1 MASMTTGVALGVV
14 AFQEL
19 VGEMRLGQDA
29 SSLGVVLRRV
39 QDAYV
44 EPIPEE
50 TLRENAIRGIV
61 DGLDRHSTYL
71 DVSALRDLREET
83 TGSFSGVG
91 VDIGLVNGYI
101 TVVAPLDDT
110 PAAEAGLRAGDT
122 LIEVDHTSLKGRTVR
137 EAVRQLRGEP
147 GTGVHLR
154 VRRDGASAPLDFDLV
169 RADIRVN
176 SVRSRLMEPGYG
188 YVRIAQFQNKTP
200 RDLRAA
206 VQSLADE
213 SAGDLRG
220 LVVDLRNNPGG
231 VLGASVDV
239 VDEFLDEGLIVYTEG
254 RDSKAETRFMAE
266 DGDILNGAPLVV
278 LINRGSASAA
288 EVVAGALQD
297 HGRATLVGTKS
308 YGKGSVQS
316 VLEIEGK
323 RAIKLT
329 TAHYYTPSGRSIQ
342 ASGINPDITVA
353 AEDGTSRDSHDAL
366 LLAVA
371 LRELKSPQPGSAR
384 GYPSQKSPQP
394 RVREGV
400 PRMK

>member
-1 MASMTTGVALGVV
+1 MASMTTGIALGVV

-44 EPIPEE
+44 DPIPEE

-61 DGLDRHSTYL
+61 DGLDKHSSYL

-83 TGSFSGVG
+83 TGSFSGIG

-101 TVVAPLDDT
+101 TVIAPLDDT

-154 VRRDGASAPLDFDLV
+154 VRRDGAAAPLDFDLV

-176 SVRSRLMEPGYG
+176 SVRSHLIEPGYG

-206 VQSLADE
+206 VQRLADE

-239 VDEFLDEGLIVYTEG
+239 ADEFLDEGLIVYTEG
-254 RDSKAETRFMAE
+254 RDATAETRFMAD
-266 DGDILNGAPLVV
+266 DGDILDGAPLVV

-342 ASGINPDITVA
+342 ASGIDPDITVA
-353 AEDGTSRDSHDAL
+353 AEHGASRDAYDAL

-371 LRELKSPQPGSAR
+371 LRQLKSPRPGSAR
-384 GYPSQKSPQP
+384 G
-394 RVREGV
+394 
-400 PRMK
+400 

>member
-1 MASMTTGVALGVV
+1 MASMTTGIALGVV

-19 VGEMRLGQDA
+19 VGEMRLGRDA
-29 SSLGVVLRRV
+29 SSLGVVLQRV

-44 EPIPEE
+44 EPIAEE

-61 DGLDRHSTYL
+61 DGLDRHSSYL

-83 TGSFSGVG
+83 TGSFSGIG
-91 VDIGLVNGYI
+91 IDIGLVNGYI
-101 TVVAPLDDT
+101 TVIAPLDDT

-137 EAVRQLRGEP
+137 DAVRHLRGKP
-147 GTGVHLR
+147 GTSVHLR
-154 VRRDGASAPLDFDLV
+154 VRRDGAPAPLDFDLV
-169 RADIRVN
+169 RAEIRIN
-176 SVRSRLMEPGYG
+176 SVRSRLIEPGYG

-200 RDLRAA
+200 QDLRAA
-206 VQSLADE
+206 VKRLADE
-213 SAGDLRG
+213 SAGDLLG

-239 VDEFLDEGLIVYTEG
+239 ADEFLDQGLIVYTEG
-254 RDSKAETRFMAE
+254 RDAKAETRFMAD
-266 DGDILNGAPLVV
+266 DGDILDGAPLVV

-342 ASGINPDITVA
+342 ASGIDPDITVA
-353 AEDGTSRDSHDAL
+353 AEDGASRDSYDAL
-366 LLAVA
+366 LIAVA

-384 GYPSQKSPQP
+384 G
-394 RVREGV
+394 
-400 PRMK
+400 

>member
-14 AFQEL
+14 AFQKLAGEL
-19 VGEMRLGQDA
+19 RPGRDA

-50 TLRENAIRGIV
+50 DLTEYAIRGMV
-61 DGLDRHSTYL
+61 AGLDRHSSYL
-71 DVSALRDLREET
+71 DVAGLRDLHEET
-83 TGSFSGVG
+83 TGSFGGIG

-110 PAAEAGLRAGDT
+110 PAAAAGLRAGDT

-137 EAVRQLRGEP
+137 EAVRRLRGEP
-147 GTGVHLR
+147 GTTVHLR
-154 VRRDGASAPLDFDLV
+154 VRRDGAATPLDFDLV
-169 RADIRVN
+169 RADVRVD
-176 SVRSRLMEPGYG
+176 SVRSRLIEPGYG
-188 YVRIAQFQNKTP
+188 YVRIARFQNKTP

-206 VQSLADE
+206 VRRLADE

-220 LVVDLRNNPGG
+220 LIVDLRNNPGG
-231 VLGASVDV
+231 ILGASVDV
-239 VDEFLDEGLIVYTEG
+239 ADEFLDEGLIAYTEG
-254 RDSKAETRFMAE
+254 RGAGAESRFMAD
-266 DGDILNGAPLVV
+266 DGDILDGAPLVV
-278 LINRGSASAA
+278 LINQRSASAA

-316 VLEIEGK
+316 VLGIGGE

-342 ASGINPDITVA
+342 AAGIDPDITVA
-353 AEDGTSRDSHDAL
+353 AEDGSSRTAYDAL
-366 LLAVA
+366 LLATA
-371 LRELKSPQPGSAR
+371 MRELKSPQPGSAR
-384 GYPSQKSPQP
+384 G
-394 RVREGV
+394 
-400 PRMK
+400 